1 MSIKQLWT
9 KGSPVRARPQLRL
22 IATFLKAFT
31 TVPAIF
37 KALAAVAVFKAL
49 AALAAFKA
57 LAALLTLTT
66 YKALAISAAKAALIE
81 TGTVPAIEVEAQGD
95 FLGRVNLFER

>member
-22 IATFLKAFT
+22 IATFLKAVATF
-31 TVPAIF
+31 P
-37 KALAAVAVFKAL
+37 AVFKAL